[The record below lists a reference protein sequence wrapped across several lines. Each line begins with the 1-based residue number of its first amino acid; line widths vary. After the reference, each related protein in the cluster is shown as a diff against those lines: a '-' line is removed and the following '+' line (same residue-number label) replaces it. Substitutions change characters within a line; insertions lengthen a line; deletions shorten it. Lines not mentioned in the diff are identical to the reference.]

1 MAPTASSGAQLETSG
16 MTESLSNPVC
26 VRRDTKKAFAWR
38 IRNMP
43 WPLDNYEAS
52 IEPAD
57 TSAAGNT
64 YTLQHIVIR
73 TKNKKYFK
81 RIALP
86 DAARLRF
93 QLDPSRLALS
103 HALNTLLVTYEKP
116 PEVRHHL
123 VFSKSFF
130 CSLNL
135 YIH

>member
-1 MAPTASSGAQLETSG
+1 MAPAASSGAQLETSG
-16 MTESLSNPVC
+16 MSESLNNPVC

-52 IEPAD
+52 IAPAPSD
-57 TSAAGNT
+57 AGSAGSDPHT
-64 YTLQHIVIR
+64 PQQIVIR

-86 DAARLRF
+86 DAARLGFR
-93 QLDPSRLALS
+93 LDPSRLALS

-116 PEVRHHL
+116 PEVR
-123 VFSKSFF
+123 SK
-130 CSLNL
+130 
-135 YIH
+135 I